1 MLSAD
6 RMLRVF
12 IELCF
17 VALGA
22 LVIWMGVTGHIRFDR
37 RSLGWLAVS
46 VIIVFWGARGLLKP
60 TKLLSRAE
68 NWTRGISL
76 VLLGLLMLTITRV
89 PFSWVGPLLAAAG
102 TLLAV
107 RGVAGAMLIFAEKPA
122 QA

>member
-1 MLSAD
+1 
-6 RMLRVF
+6 
-12 IELCF
+12 

-22 LVIWMGVTGHIRFDR
+22 LVIWMGITGHIRFDR

-89 PFSWVGPLLAAAG
+89 PFGWVGPLLAAAG

-107 RGVAGAMLIFAEKPA
+107 RGLAGAMLIFAEKPA
-122 QA
+122 RA